1 MYGTL
6 NTAIKIGTYHATHTN
21 DANCKTIVASGVYN
35 AIIKFSDDT
44 ILDPM
49 KALSFYFFIR
59 FYLLFCPTCI
69 VALQPQ
75 FGPSEQILA
84 ILFQV
89 CYTLL

>member
-44 ILDPM
+44 ILD
-49 KALSFYFFIR
+49 FIVW
-59 FYLLFCPTCI
+59 
-69 VALQPQ
+69 VALETKYFIHFKTVQ
-75 FGPSEQILA
+75 FNFCKLI
-84 ILFQV
+84 INFMRD
-89 CYTLL
+89 TLS

>member
-44 ILDPM
+44 ILDFIVWFAHETKSCISYISRLFSLTFASLLLISCETLCPS
-49 KALSFYFFIR
+49 LSCKTVLR
-59 FYLLFCPTCI
+59 
-69 VALQPQ
+69 
-75 FGPSEQILA
+75 
-84 ILFQV
+84 
-89 CYTLL
+89 